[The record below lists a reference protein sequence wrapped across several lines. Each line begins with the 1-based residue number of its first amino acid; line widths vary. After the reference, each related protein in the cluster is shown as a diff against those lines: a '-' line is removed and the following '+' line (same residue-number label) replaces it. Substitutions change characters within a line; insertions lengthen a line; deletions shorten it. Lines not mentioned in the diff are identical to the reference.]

1 VIQSYLK
8 ERYMPTRLLV
18 WFGDITTYDILHAW
32 ISQSEGAR
40 EMSGQKHQPA
50 KYTKKTSKK
59 ADSRLMQERGERRS
73 GSDSDAHSGRKKSR
87 LHEDHKTENAP
98 LYDSESAADFSGD
111 LHAHDRTGED
121 HGENQTL
128 LAGAISADEIKNM
141 HTILAD
147 LTDDELKNITILPV
161 GTRLEQG
168 AKYIDLR
175 NLEQG
180 EFVARSNMV
189 ADAANAFVPKKE
201 TDYLLWNR
209 LNQVETPSRLD
220 ETSSE

>member
-1 VIQSYLK
+1 
-8 ERYMPTRLLV
+8 
-18 WFGDITTYDILHAW
+18 
-32 ISQSEGAR
+32 
-40 EMSGQKHQPA
+40 MSGQKHQQR
-50 KYTKKTSKK
+50 THKKKISKK
-59 ADSRLMQERGERRS
+59 ADSRLMQARGEKRS

-87 LHEDHKTENAP
+87 LHEDHRDENSP
-98 LYDSESAADFSGD
+98 LYDAQPAADFTSD
-111 LHAHDRTGED
+111 LEAHDRSGED

-128 LAGAISADEIKNM
+128 LAGAIDADEIKSM

-147 LTDDELKNITILPV
+147 LTDDELKNITILPA

-175 NLEQG
+175 NLERG

-189 ADAANAFVPKKE
+189 ADVGNAFVPKKE

-209 LNQVETPSRLD
+209 LNQVANPARLD
-220 ETSSE
+220 EVNEE

>member
-1 VIQSYLK
+1 
-8 ERYMPTRLLV
+8 
-18 WFGDITTYDILHAW
+18 
-32 ISQSEGAR
+32 
-40 EMSGQKHQPA
+40 MSGQKHQP
-50 KYTKKTSKK
+50 KTYKKKISKK
-59 ADSRLMQERGERRS
+59 ADSRLMQARGEKRS

-87 LHEDHKTENAP
+87 LHEDHRDENAP
-98 LYDSESAADFSGD
+98 VYDTQPAADFTRD
-111 LHAHDRTGED
+111 LDAHERTGED
-121 HGENQTL
+121 HGEDQTL
-128 LAGAISADEIKNM
+128 LAGAISADEIKGM

-147 LTDDELKNITILPV
+147 LTDDELKNITILPA

-189 ADAANAFVPKKE
+189 ADVGNAFVPKKE

-209 LNQVETPSRLD
+209 LNQVATPARLD
-220 ETSSE
+220 ETSEE

>member
-1 VIQSYLK
+1 
-8 ERYMPTRLLV
+8 
-18 WFGDITTYDILHAW
+18 
-32 ISQSEGAR
+32 
-40 EMSGQKHQPA
+40 MSGQKHQP
-50 KYTKKTSKK
+50 KKHKKKISKK
-59 ADSRLMQERGERRS
+59 ADSQLMQERGEKRS
-73 GSDSDAHSGRKKSR
+73 GSDSDAHSGRKQSK
-87 LHEDHKTENAP
+87 LHEDHKDENAP
-98 LYDSESAADFSGD
+98 LYDAQPAADFTRD
-111 LHAHDRTGED
+111 LNAHDRTGED

-128 LAGAISADEIKNM
+128 LPGAISADEIKSM

-147 LTDDELKNITILPV
+147 LTDDELKNITILPA

-175 NLEQG
+175 HLEQG

-189 ADAANAFVPKKE
+189 ADVDNAYVPKKE

-209 LNQVETPSRLD
+209 LNQVETPVRLD